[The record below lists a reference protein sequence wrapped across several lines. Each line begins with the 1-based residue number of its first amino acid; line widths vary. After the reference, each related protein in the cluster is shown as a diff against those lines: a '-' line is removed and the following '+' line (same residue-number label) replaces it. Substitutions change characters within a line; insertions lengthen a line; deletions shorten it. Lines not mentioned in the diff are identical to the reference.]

1 MNPVKKAIFTLTLLG
16 APVPAFSAS
25 MIIDSIVE
33 RSAIETGAI
42 LRAQA
47 NVRSRLSYPGSA
59 SFSGVVTAFAPS
71 GVGAHDEALAV
82 CGWVLAVANSGK
94 KTRTRF
100 ISLQAADT
108 ERPWQQADSIADI
121 KHALSYVDDGIA
133 ESANFDRYW
142 SACMQLSAEQRR
154 TASRVR

>member
-1 MNPVKKAIFTLTLLG
+1 
-16 APVPAFSAS
+16 
-25 MIIDSIVE
+25 
-33 RSAIETGAI
+33 
-42 LRAQA
+42 
-47 NVRSRLSYPGSA
+47 
-59 SFSGVVTAFAPS
+59 
-71 GVGAHDEALAV
+71 
-82 CGWVLAVANSGK
+82 VANSGK

>member
-59 SFSGVVTAFAPS
+59 SFSGVRRRSRQAVWALTTRHWQS
-71 GVGAHDEALAV
+71 VG
-82 CGWVLAVANSGK
+82 G
-94 KTRTRF
+94 
-100 ISLQAADT
+100 
-108 ERPWQQADSIADI
+108 
-121 KHALSYVDDGIA
+121 Y
-133 ESANFDRYW
+133 
-142 SACMQLSAEQRR
+142 
-154 TASRVR
+154 